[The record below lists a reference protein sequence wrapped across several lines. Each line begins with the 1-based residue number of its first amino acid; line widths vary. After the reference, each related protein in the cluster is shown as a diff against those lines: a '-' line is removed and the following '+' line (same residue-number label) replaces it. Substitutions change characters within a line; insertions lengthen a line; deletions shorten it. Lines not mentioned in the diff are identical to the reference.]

1 MKHLFLSILVVI
13 ITSCSSVKNYLSD
26 ESSISISSKQKDV
39 QVYVFSNNENDY
51 VLIGSTPL
59 EISTSKLKEKT
70 GSSKATISLK
80 LEKVAY
86 VTENILYAERSSERL
101 SLNINLKKIINWSN
115 GRDLNTSSIM
125 NDSWGK
131 LQKINKSIRQ
141 KKYKQANL
149 QVDQLISVYPYAPI
163 LFDIKGSVL
172 YLMNKPN
179 EAKQQYSR
187 AREMRQKI

>member
-1 MKHLFLSILVVI
+1 LKHLFLSILVVI